1 MLEVLA
7 MMLDIREGVRRLVE
21 QGASFEEV
29 MDAGVTADLDGR
41 WGRVESWSA
50 TDLIPI
56 VYEEVRQEG

>member
-1 MLEVLA
+1 
-7 MMLDIREGVRRLVE
+7 
-21 QGASFEEV
+21 